1 MHTYSIQPSENDGD
15 LILAASQATP
25 TSGLAADYQQPPAPK
40 GPEGPEW
47 LLSTK
52 EAAKFLGLSPHTLSK
67 WRITGRGPPF
77 QALGRRCLYDPET
90 LRRWAAS
97 RARRSTSDPGVE
109 AES

>member
-1 MHTYSIQPSENDGD
+1 MPPYLKQPSENAGC
-15 LILAASQATP
+15 LILGAPHHAP
-25 TSGLAADYQQPPAPK
+25 VTSGGAANTEQHPAPK
-40 GPEGPEW
+40 DSKW
-47 LLSTK
+47 LLNTN
-52 EAAKFLGLSPHTLSK
+52 EAAGFLGLSPHTLSK
-67 WRITGRGPPF
+67 WRITGMGPPF